1 VDVEVEVPPVAS
13 AAADGMADAGEEADC
28 DEVTGVEPTADEGT
42 GVAAVLAAWAPAVET
57 R

>member
-1 VDVEVEVPPVAS
+1 VSAWSALLCDDDQVEVDVE
-13 AAADGMADAGEEADC
+13 ADG

-42 GVAAVLAAWAPAVET
+42 GVAGVLAAWAPAVET